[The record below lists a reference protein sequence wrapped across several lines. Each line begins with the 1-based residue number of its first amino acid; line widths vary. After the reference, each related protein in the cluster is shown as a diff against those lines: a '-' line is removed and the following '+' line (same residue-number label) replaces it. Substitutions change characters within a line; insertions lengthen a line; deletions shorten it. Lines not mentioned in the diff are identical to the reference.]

1 MSTIDPSQLTAA
13 DLSNPAL
20 SAQDLADITAARPD
34 LRPYVATHPSLY
46 PALGQWLADQG
57 VVPAQPPAAEEPAV
71 SELEAPA
78 EETGEQA
85 EPFAGG
91 HEEAQPEA
99 DAAPTEA
106 PVEQSAVEEPHV
118 ETPAEPEAAHVEP
131 EAAHVEPEAPV
142 SEAAEAHDDN
152 LEQAIL
158 EGAAQSEAPAGDEAA
173 PALSTEEQVAQ
184 SPFSNPPQVDAQPQG
199 QPQFGAQP
207 QQGQQAPFGQQPGQ
221 PQYGTAPQQGQQAQQ
236 GQPQF
241 GAQPQ
246 QGQPQQPPFG
256 QPGQPQYGT
265 APQQGQQA
273 QQGQPQFGAQSQ
285 QGQPQQAPFG
295 QPGQQGQPQF
305 GAQPQQGQQAPF
317 GQPGQQQYGQPGYA
331 PAGQST
337 GQQFGAAAQQFG
349 AAANSAFNQFQTAV
363 VAETGKVSGRSVRAT
378 YSLIGIAASAV
389 LILVSMFLPFVS
401 AYGYSASMFEAKG
414 GYSAFHLI
422 MLMAVVGLGAAY
434 WFTNQKWAYLSA
446 GIGALVVALLGV
458 IQFIV
463 AISNKYVDAGFGAF
477 MLLLFSLA
485 LGAAGG
491 LLLMELKTGAV
502 APINNPNAFGGAF
515 AGVQMG
521 QQQGQF
527 GQQQGGFQAP
537 QAGQQQFGQQQGG
550 FQAPQAGQPQFG
562 QQAQFG
568 QQQGQ
573 QPQLGDKPYNPFGPQ
588 A

>member
-57 VVPAQPPAAEEPAV
+57 VVPAQPPAAEEPVAAE
-71 SELEAPA
+71 SEAPA
-78 EETGEQA
+78 EESADQG
-85 EPFAGG
+85 EPFGG
-91 HEEAQPEA
+91 AHEDAQPEA

-106 PVEQSAVEEPHV
+106 ADEQPAFEEPSV
-118 ETPAEPEAAHVEP
+118 EAPAEH

-158 EGAAQSEAPAGDEAA
+158 EGASQPEAPADGGAS

-184 SPFSNPPQVDAQPQG
+184 SPFSNPPHSD
-199 QPQFGAQP
+199 AQP
-207 QQGQQAPFGQQPGQ
+207 QQGQQAPFGQPGQ
-221 PQYGTAPQQGQQAQQ
+221 P
-236 GQPQF
+236 
-241 GAQPQ
+241 
-246 QGQPQQPPFG
+246 
-256 QPGQPQYGT
+256 
-265 APQQGQQA
+265 
-273 QQGQPQFGAQSQ
+273 
-285 QGQPQQAPFG
+285 
-295 QPGQQGQPQF
+295 GQPQF

-317 GQPGQQQYGQPGYA
+317 GQPGQQQFGQPGYA
-331 PAGQST
+331 PAGPSA
-337 GQQFGAAAQQFG
+337 GQQFS
-349 AAANSAFNQFQTAV
+349 AAANTAFSQFQSAV

-389 LILVSMFLPFVS
+389 LILISMMLPYFS
-401 AYGYSASMFEAKG
+401 NDYGSASMFTAKG

-422 MLMAVVGLGAAY
+422 LLMAVVGLGAAY

-446 GIGALVVALLGV
+446 GIGALVMALLGV

-463 AISNKYVDAGFGAF
+463 ALSDQNQYIDAGFGAY
-477 MLLLFSLA
+477 MLAVFSVLI
-485 LGAAGG
+485 GVAGG
-491 LLLMELKTGAV
+491 FLLMELKNGAV
-502 APINNPNAFGGAF
+502 APIHNPNAFGGAF
-515 AGVQMG
+515 AGAPMG

-537 QAGQQQFGQQQGG
+537 QAGQPQFGQQQGG
-550 FQAPQAGQPQFG
+550 FQAPQGGQG
-562 QQAQFG
+562 QY
-568 QQQGQ
+568 GQ
-573 QPQLGDKPYNPFGPQ
+573 QPGQQLQLGDKPHNPFGSQ
-588 A
+588 S

>member
-57 VVPAQPPAAEEPAV
+57 VVPAQPPAAEEPVAAE
-71 SELEAPA
+71 SEAPA
-78 EETGEQA
+78 EESADQG
-85 EPFAGG
+85 EPFGG
-91 HEEAQPEA
+91 AHEDAQPEA

-106 PVEQSAVEEPHV
+106 ADEQPAFEEPSV
-118 ETPAEPEAAHVEP
+118 EAPAEH

-158 EGAAQSEAPAGDEAA
+158 EGASQSEAPADGGAS

-184 SPFSNPPQVDAQPQG
+184 SPFSNPPHSD
-199 QPQFGAQP
+199 AQP
-207 QQGQQAPFGQQPGQ
+207 QQGQQAPFGQPGQ
-221 PQYGTAPQQGQQAQQ
+221 P
-236 GQPQF
+236 
-241 GAQPQ
+241 
-246 QGQPQQPPFG
+246 
-256 QPGQPQYGT
+256 
-265 APQQGQQA
+265 
-273 QQGQPQFGAQSQ
+273 
-285 QGQPQQAPFG
+285 
-295 QPGQQGQPQF
+295 GQPQF

-317 GQPGQQQYGQPGYA
+317 GQPGQQQFGQPGYA
-331 PAGQST
+331 PAGPSA
-337 GQQFGAAAQQFG
+337 GQQFS
-349 AAANSAFNQFQTAV
+349 AAANTAFSQFQSAV

-389 LILVSMFLPFVS
+389 LILISMMLPYFS
-401 AYGYSASMFEAKG
+401 NDYGSASMFTAKG

-422 MLMAVVGLGAAY
+422 LLMAVVGLGAAY

-446 GIGALVVALLGV
+446 GIGALVMALLGV

-463 AISNKYVDAGFGAF
+463 ALSDQNQYIDAGFGAY
-477 MLLLFSLA
+477 MLAVFSVLI
-485 LGAAGG
+485 GVAGG
-491 LLLMELKTGAV
+491 FLLMELKNGAV
-502 APINNPNAFGGAF
+502 APIHNPNAFGGAF
-515 AGVQMG
+515 AGAPMG

-537 QAGQQQFGQQQGG
+537 QAGQPQFGQQQGG
-550 FQAPQAGQPQFG
+550 FQAPQGGQG
-562 QQAQFG
+562 QY
-568 QQQGQ
+568 GQ
-573 QPQLGDKPYNPFGPQ
+573 QPGQQLQLGDKPHNPFGSQ
-588 A
+588 S

>member
-57 VVPAQPPAAEEPAV
+57 VVPAQPPVADEPAV
-71 SELEAPA
+71 SESEAPA
-78 EETGEQA
+78 EEAGEQA
-85 EPFAGG
+85 EPFVAA

-99 DAAPTEA
+99 DAAPVEA
-106 PVEQSAVEEPHV
+106 PVEQPAVEEPHV
-118 ETPAEPEAAHVEP
+118 EAPAEPEIS
-131 EAAHVEPEAPV
+131 HVEPEAPV
-142 SEAAEAHDDN
+142 AEASDDN
-152 LEQAIL
+152 LEKAIL
-158 EGAAQSEAPAGDEAA
+158 EGSAQSEAPAGDEAT

-199 QPQFGAQP
+199 QPQVGAQP
-207 QQGQQAPFGQQPGQ
+207 QGQQAPFGQPQVGAQLQQGQQAPFGQ
-221 PQYGTAPQQGQQAQQ
+221 PQYGTAP
-236 GQPQF
+236 
-241 GAQPQ
+241 
-246 QGQPQQPPFG
+246 
-256 QPGQPQYGT
+256 
-265 APQQGQQA
+265 
-273 QQGQPQFGAQSQ
+273 
-285 QGQPQQAPFG
+285 
-295 QPGQQGQPQF
+295 QQGQPQF

-317 GQPGQQQYGQPGYA
+317 GQPGQQGQQQFGGRPQQGQQAPFGQPGQPGQQQFGGQSQQGQQAPFGQPGQQQFGQPGYA
-331 PAGQST
+331 PAGPSA

-463 AISNKYVDAGFGAF
+463 AISNKYVDASFGAF

-515 AGVQMG
+515 AGAQFG
-521 QQQGQF
+521 QQQGGFQAPQAGQPQFGQQQGGFQAPQGSQPQF

-537 QAGQQQFGQQQGG
+537 QAGQQQFGQQ
-550 FQAPQAGQPQFG
+550 AP
-562 QQAQFG
+562 FG

-573 QPQLGDKPYNPFGPQ
+573 QPQLSDKPYNPFGPQ

>member
-20 SAQDLADITAARPD
+20 TAQDLADITAARPD

-71 SELEAPA
+71 TESEAPA
-78 EETGEQA
+78 EDAGEQA
-85 EPFAGG
+85 EPFAGV

-99 DAAPTEA
+99 DAAPAEA
-106 PVEQSAVEEPHV
+106 PVEQPVVEEAHV
-118 ETPAEPEAAHVEP
+118 EAPAEPEV
-131 EAAHVEPEAPV
+131 AHVEPEAPV
-142 SEAAEAHDDN
+142 AEASDDN

-158 EGAAQSEAPAGDEAA
+158 EGAAQSDASAGDEATPA
-173 PALSTEEQVAQ
+173 PSTEEQVAQ
-184 SPFSNPPQVDAQPQG
+184 SPFSNPPQADAQPQG
-199 QPQFGAQP
+199 QPQVGAQP
-207 QQGQQAPFGQQPGQ
+207 QQGQQAPFGQTGQ
-221 PQYGTAPQQGQQAQQ
+221 PQYGTAPQQGQQ

-246 QGQPQQPPFG
+246 QGQRPQQ
-256 QPGQPQYGT
+256 T
-265 APQQGQQA
+265 
-273 QQGQPQFGAQSQ
+273 
-285 QGQPQQAPFG
+285 PFG
-295 QPGQQGQPQF
+295 QPGQQGQQQF
-305 GAQPQQGQQAPF
+305 GGQPQQGQQPQQAPF

-389 LILVSMFLPFVS
+389 LIFISMLLPFVS
-401 AYGYSASMFEAKG
+401 AYGYSVSLFGAGGLYAS
-414 GYSAFHLI
+414 FHLI
-422 MLMAVVGLGAAY
+422 LLLAVVGLGAAY

-446 GIGALVVALLGV
+446 GIGALVVALLG
-458 IQFIV
+458 IIKFFNV
-463 AISNKYVDAGFGAF
+463 AFNDFVSPSIGAF
-477 MLLLFSLA
+477 MLGLVSLG

-491 LLLMELKTGAV
+491 LLLMELKAGAV

-537 QAGQQQFGQQQGG
+537 QAGQPQFGQQQGG
-550 FQAPQAGQPQFG
+550 FQAPQAGQQQFG

-568 QQQGQ
+568 QQQGQQ

>member
-57 VVPAQPPAAEEPAV
+57 VVPAQPPVADEPAV
-71 SELEAPA
+71 SESEVPAQEA
-78 EETGEQA
+78 GEQA
-85 EPFAGG
+85 EPFAGV

-118 ETPAEPEAAHVEP
+118 EAPAEPEIS
-131 EAAHVEPEAPV
+131 HVEPEAPV
-142 SEAAEAHDDN
+142 AEASDDN
-152 LEQAIL
+152 LEKAIL
-158 EGAAQSEAPAGDEAA
+158 EGAAQSEAPAADEAA
-173 PALSTEEQVAQ
+173 PAPSTEEQVAR
-184 SPFSNPPQVDAQPQG
+184 SPFSNPPQVDAQPQGQPQVGAQPQGQQAPFGQPQVGAQLQQGQQAPFGQPQYGTAPQQG

-207 QQGQQAPFGQQPGQ
+207 QQGQQAPFGQPS
-221 PQYGTAPQQGQQAQQ
+221 QQGQQ
-236 GQPQF
+236 QF
-241 GAQPQ
+241 G
-246 QGQPQQPPFG
+246 
-256 QPGQPQYGT
+256 
-265 APQQGQQA
+265 GQQR
-273 QQGQPQFGAQSQ
+273 G
-285 QGQPQQAPFG
+285 QQAPFG
-295 QPGQQGQPQF
+295 QPGQQGQQQF
-305 GAQPQQGQQAPF
+305 GGQSQQGQQAPF

-331 PAGQST
+331 PAGPSA

-463 AISNKYVDAGFGAF
+463 AISNKYVDASFGAF

-515 AGVQMG
+515 AGAQFG
-521 QQQGQF
+521 QQQGGFQAPQGGQPQFGQQQGGFQAPQGSQPQF

-537 QAGQQQFGQQQGG
+537 QAGQQQFGQQ
-550 FQAPQAGQPQFG
+550 AP
-562 QQAQFG
+562 FG

-573 QPQLGDKPYNPFGPQ
+573 QPQLSDKPYNPFGPQ

>member
-57 VVPAQPPAAEEPAV
+57 VVPAQPPVADEPAV
-71 SELEAPA
+71 SESEVPAQEA
-78 EETGEQA
+78 GEQA
-85 EPFAGG
+85 EPFAGV

-106 PVEQSAVEEPHV
+106 PVEQPAVEEPHV
-118 ETPAEPEAAHVEP
+118 EAPAEPEIS
-131 EAAHVEPEAPV
+131 HVEPEAPV
-142 SEAAEAHDDN
+142 AEASDDN
-152 LEQAIL
+152 LEKAIL
-158 EGAAQSEAPAGDEAA
+158 EGAAQSEAPAADEAA
-173 PALSTEEQVAQ
+173 PAPSTEEQVAQ
-184 SPFSNPPQVDAQPQG
+184 SPFSNPPQADAQSQGQPQVGAQPQG
-199 QPQFGAQP
+199 QQAPFGQPQVGAQP
-207 QQGQQAPFGQQPGQ
+207 QQGQQAPFGQ
-221 PQYGTAPQQGQQAQQ
+221 PQYGTAPQQ

-246 QGQPQQPPFG
+246 RG
-256 QPGQPQYGT
+256 
-265 APQQGQQA
+265 
-273 QQGQPQFGAQSQ
+273 
-285 QGQPQQAPFG
+285 QQAPFG
-295 QPGQQGQPQF
+295 QPGQQGQQQF
-305 GAQPQQGQQAPF
+305 GGQPQQGQQNPF

-331 PAGQST
+331 PAGQSA

-463 AISNKYVDAGFGAF
+463 AISNKYVDASFGAF

-515 AGVQMG
+515 AGAQFG
-521 QQQGQF
+521 QQQGGFQAPQGGQPQF

-537 QAGQQQFGQQQGG
+537 QAGQPQFGQQQGG

-562 QQAQFG
+562 QQAPFG

>member
-57 VVPAQPPAAEEPAV
+57 VVPAQPPAAEEPAI
-71 SELEAPA
+71 SEPEAPA
-78 EETGEQA
+78 EDAGEQA
-85 EPFAGG
+85 EPFAGV

-99 DAAPTEA
+99 DAAPAEA
-106 PVEQSAVEEPHV
+106 PVEQPVVEEAHV
-118 ETPAEPEAAHVEP
+118 EAPAEPEV
-131 EAAHVEPEAPV
+131 AHVEPEAPV
-142 SEAAEAHDDN
+142 AEASDDN

-158 EGAAQSEAPAGDEAA
+158 EGAAQSEASAGDEATPA
-173 PALSTEEQVAQ
+173 PSTEEQVAQ
-184 SPFSNPPQVDAQPQG
+184 SPFSNPPQADAQPQG
-199 QPQFGAQP
+199 QPQVGAQP
-207 QQGQQAPFGQQPGQ
+207 QQGQQA
-221 PQYGTAPQQGQQAQQ
+221 
-236 GQPQF
+236 
-241 GAQPQ
+241 
-246 QGQPQQPPFG
+246 PFG

-265 APQQGQQA
+265 APQQGQQ
-273 QQGQPQFGAQSQ
+273 GQPQFGAQPQ
-285 QGQPQQAPFG
+285 QGQQPQQAPFG
-295 QPGQQGQPQF
+295 QPGQQGQQQF
-305 GAQPQQGQQAPF
+305 GGQPQQGQQPPF

-389 LILVSMFLPFVS
+389 LIFISMLLPFVS
-401 AYGYSASMFEAKG
+401 AYGYSVSLFGAGGLYAS
-414 GYSAFHLI
+414 FHLI
-422 MLMAVVGLGAAY
+422 LLLAVVGLGAAY

-446 GIGALVVALLGV
+446 GIGALVVALLG
-458 IQFIV
+458 IIKFFNV
-463 AISNKYVDAGFGAF
+463 AFNDFVSPSIGAF
-477 MLLLFSLA
+477 MLGLVSIG

-491 LLLMELKTGAV
+491 LLLMELKAGAV

-537 QAGQQQFGQQQGG
+537 QAGQPQFGQQQGGFQAPQAGQQQFGQQQGG
-550 FQAPQAGQPQFG
+550 FQAPQAGQQQFG

-568 QQQGQ
+568 QQQGQQQPQ

>member
-57 VVPAQPPAAEEPAV
+57 VVPAQPPVADEPAV
-71 SELEAPA
+71 SESEVPAQEA
-78 EETGEQA
+78 GEQA
-85 EPFAGG
+85 EPFAGV

-106 PVEQSAVEEPHV
+106 PVEQPAVEEPHV
-118 ETPAEPEAAHVEP
+118 EAPAEPEIS
-131 EAAHVEPEAPV
+131 HVEPEAPV
-142 SEAAEAHDDN
+142 AEASDDN
-152 LEQAIL
+152 LEKAIL
-158 EGAAQSEAPAGDEAA
+158 EGAAQSEAPAADEAA
-173 PALSTEEQVAQ
+173 PAPSTEEQVAR

-199 QPQFGAQP
+199 QPQVGAQP
-207 QQGQQAPFGQQPGQ
+207 QQGQQAPFGQPQVGAQLQQGQQAPFGQ
-221 PQYGTAPQQGQQAQQ
+221 PQYGTAP
-236 GQPQF
+236 
-241 GAQPQ
+241 
-246 QGQPQQPPFG
+246 
-256 QPGQPQYGT
+256 
-265 APQQGQQA
+265 
-273 QQGQPQFGAQSQ
+273 
-285 QGQPQQAPFG
+285 
-295 QPGQQGQPQF
+295 QQGQPQF

-317 GQPGQQQYGQPGYA
+317 GQPGQQGQQQFGGQPQQGQQAPFGQPGQPGQQQFGGQSQQGQQAPFGQPGQQQFGQPGYA
-331 PAGQST
+331 PAGPSA

-463 AISNKYVDAGFGAF
+463 AISNKYVDASFGAY

-537 QAGQQQFGQQQGG
+537 QAGQPQFGQQQGGFQAPQAGQQQFGQQQGG
-550 FQAPQAGQPQFG
+550 FQAPQAGQPQYG

-568 QQQGQ
+568 QPQPQR
-573 QPQLGDKPYNPFGPQ
+573 PQLGDKPHNPFGPQ

>member
-57 VVPAQPPAAEEPAV
+57 VVPAQPPAAQEPAV
-71 SELEAPA
+71 SQSEAPA
-78 EETGEQA
+78 EEAGEQA
-85 EPFAGG
+85 EPFAAA
-91 HEEAQPEA
+91 HEEAQPTA
-99 DAAPTEA
+99 DATPAEA
-106 PVEQSAVEEPHV
+106 PVEQPAVEEPHV
-118 ETPAEPEAAHVEP
+118 EAPAEPEIS
-131 EAAHVEPEAPV
+131 HVEPEAPV
-142 SEAAEAHDDN
+142 AEASDDN
-152 LEQAIL
+152 LEKAIL
-158 EGAAQSEAPAGDEAA
+158 EGAAQSEAPAGDEATPA
-173 PALSTEEQVAQ
+173 PSTEEQIAQ
-184 SPFSNPPQVDAQPQG
+184 SPFSNPPQADAQPQG
-199 QPQFGAQP
+199 EPQADTQP
-207 QQGQQAPFGQQPGQ
+207 QGQQAPFGQ
-221 PQYGTAPQQGQQAQQ
+221 PQYGTAP
-236 GQPQF
+236 
-241 GAQPQ
+241 
-246 QGQPQQPPFG
+246 
-256 QPGQPQYGT
+256 
-265 APQQGQQA
+265 
-273 QQGQPQFGAQSQ
+273 
-285 QGQPQQAPFG
+285 
-295 QPGQQGQPQF
+295 QQGQPQF

-331 PAGQST
+331 PAGPSA

-463 AISNKYVDAGFGAF
+463 AISNKYVDASFGAY

-537 QAGQQQFGQQQGG
+537 QAGQ
-550 FQAPQAGQPQFG
+550 PQFG

>member
-57 VVPAQPPAAEEPAV
+57 VVPAQPPAVEESVV
-71 SELEAPA
+71 SEPEAPA
-78 EETGEQA
+78 EEAGEQV
-85 EPFAGG
+85 ESFAGV

-99 DAAPTEA
+99 EAAPTEA
-106 PVEQSAVEEPHV
+106 PVEQPAVEEPHV
-118 ETPAEPEAAHVEP
+118 ETPAEPEV
-131 EAAHVEPEAPV
+131 AHVEPEAPV
-142 SEAAEAHDDN
+142 VEAAEAHDDN

-158 EGAAQSEAPAGDEAA
+158 EGASQSEAPTGDEAA

-184 SPFSNPPQVDAQPQG
+184 SPFSNPPQADAQQQGQPQFGAQPQFGGQPQQGQQAPFGQPGQPQYGTVPQQGQQGQQG

-207 QQGQQAPFGQQPGQ
+207 QQGQQPQQASFGQPGQ
-221 PQYGTAPQQGQQAQQ
+221 RQFGTAPQQG
-236 GQPQF
+236 
-241 GAQPQ
+241 
-246 QGQPQQPPFG
+246 
-256 QPGQPQYGT
+256 
-265 APQQGQQA
+265 
-273 QQGQPQFGAQSQ
+273 
-285 QGQPQQAPFG
+285 QQAPFG

-305 GAQPQQGQQAPF
+305 GAQPQQGQPQQAPF
-317 GQPGQQQYGQPGYA
+317 GQPGQQQFGQPGYA

-389 LILVSMFLPFVS
+389 LILVSMLLPYFS
-401 AYGYSASMFEAKG
+401 NAYGSASMFTVKG
-414 GYSAFHLI
+414 GYSAFHLV

-446 GIGALVVALLGV
+446 GIGSLVMALLGV

-463 AISNKYVDAGFGAF
+463 AVSNEYFDAGFGAY
-477 MLLLFSLA
+477 MLALFSIA
-485 LGAAGG
+485 IGVAGG

-527 GQQQGGFQAP
+527 GQQQ
-537 QAGQQQFGQQQGG
+537 FGQQQGG
-550 FQAPQAGQPQFG
+550 FQAPQAGQPQYGQQQGGFQAPQAGQPQYG

-568 QQQGQ
+568 QQQPQ
-573 QPQLGDKPYNPFGPQ
+573 QLQLGDKPHNPFGPQ

>member
-57 VVPAQPPAAEEPAV
+57 VVPAQPPAAEEPAI
-71 SELEAPA
+71 SEPEAPA

-85 EPFAGG
+85 EPFAGV

-99 DAAPTEA
+99 DAAPAEA
-106 PVEQSAVEEPHV
+106 PVEQPVVEEAHV
-118 ETPAEPEAAHVEP
+118 EAPAEPEV
-131 EAAHVEPEAPV
+131 AHVEPEAPV
-142 SEAAEAHDDN
+142 AEASDDN

-158 EGAAQSEAPAGDEAA
+158 EGAAQSDASAGDEATPA
-173 PALSTEEQVAQ
+173 PSTEEQVAQ
-184 SPFSNPPQVDAQPQG
+184 SPFSNPPQADAQPQG
-199 QPQFGAQP
+199 QPQVGAQP
-207 QQGQQAPFGQQPGQ
+207 QQGQQA
-221 PQYGTAPQQGQQAQQ
+221 
-236 GQPQF
+236 
-241 GAQPQ
+241 
-246 QGQPQQPPFG
+246 PFG

-265 APQQGQQA
+265 APQQGQQ
-273 QQGQPQFGAQSQ
+273 GQPQFGAQPQ
-285 QGQPQQAPFG
+285 QGQQPQQAPFG
-295 QPGQQGQPQF
+295 QPGQPQF
-305 GAQPQQGQQAPF
+305 GAQPQQGQQPQQAPF

-389 LILVSMFLPFVS
+389 LIFISMLLPFVS
-401 AYGYSASMFEAKG
+401 AYGYSVSLFGAGGLYAS
-414 GYSAFHLI
+414 FHLI
-422 MLMAVVGLGAAY
+422 LLLAVVGLGAAY

-446 GIGALVVALLGV
+446 GIGALVVALLG
-458 IQFIV
+458 IIKFFNV
-463 AISNKYVDAGFGAF
+463 AFNDFVSPSIGAF
-477 MLLLFSLA
+477 MLGLVSIG

-491 LLLMELKTGAV
+491 LLLMELKAGAV

-537 QAGQQQFGQQQGG
+537 QAGQPQFGQQQGGFQAPQAGQQQFGQQQGG
-550 FQAPQAGQPQFG
+550 FQAPQAGQQQFG

-568 QQQGQ
+568 QQQGQQQPQ

>member
-71 SELEAPA
+71 SEPEAPA
-78 EETGEQA
+78 EEAGEQV
-85 EPFAGG
+85 ESFAGL

-99 DAAPTEA
+99 DAAPAEA
-106 PVEQSAVEEPHV
+106 PVEQPVVEESHG
-118 ETPAEPEAAHVEP
+118 EAPAEP

-158 EGAAQSEAPAGDEAA
+158 EGAEQSEAPADGEAA

-184 SPFSNPPQVDAQPQG
+184 SPFSNPPQADAQPQG

-207 QQGQQAPFGQQPGQ
+207 QQGQPQQAPFGQQPGQ
-221 PQYGTAPQQGQQAQQ
+221 PQYGTAPQQGQQ

-246 QGQPQQPPFG
+246 QGQPQQAPFG
-256 QPGQPQYGT
+256 QPQGQRQFGT
-265 APQQGQQA
+265 APQQG
-273 QQGQPQFGAQSQ
+273 
-285 QGQPQQAPFG
+285 QQAPFG

-305 GAQPQQGQQAPF
+305 GAQPQQGQQVPF
-317 GQPGQQQYGQPGYA
+317 GQPGQPGYA
-331 PAGQST
+331 PVGQST

-389 LILVSMFLPFVS
+389 LIFISMLLPYVGN
-401 AYGYSASMFEAKG
+401 AYGSASLFSWSG
-414 GYSAFHLI
+414 GYSAFHLV
-422 MLMAVVGLGAAY
+422 MLLAVVGLGIAY

-446 GIGALVVALLGV
+446 GIGALVMALLGV
-458 IQFIV
+458 IQFIRALSVEYVNASFGAYMLVLFSV
-463 AISNKYVDAGFGAF
+463 AIGV
-477 MLLLFSLA
+477 
-485 LGAAGG
+485 AGG
-491 LLLMELKTGAV
+491 FLLMELKTGAV

-537 QAGQQQFGQQQGG
+537 QAGQPQYGQQQGGFQAPQAGQPQFGQQQGG

-562 QQAQFG
+562 QQPG
-568 QQQGQ
+568 QQGQ
-573 QPQLGDKPYNPFGPQ
+573 QLQLGDKPYNPFGPQ

>member
-71 SELEAPA
+71 SESEAPA
-78 EETGEQA
+78 EETSEQA

-106 PVEQSAVEEPHV
+106 PVEQPAVEEPHV
-118 ETPAEPEAAHVEP
+118 EAPAEPEIS
-131 EAAHVEPEAPV
+131 HVEPEAPV
-142 SEAAEAHDDN
+142 AEASDDN
-152 LEQAIL
+152 LEKAIL
-158 EGAAQSEAPAGDEAA
+158 EGTAQSEAPAGDEAA
-173 PALSTEEQVAQ
+173 PALSTEEQTAQ
-184 SPFSNPPQVDAQPQG
+184 SPFSTPPQADAQPQGEPQVDAQPQG
-199 QPQFGAQP
+199 Q
-207 QQGQQAPFGQQPGQ
+207 QAPFGQ
-221 PQYGTAPQQGQQAQQ
+221 PQYGTAPAQGQQ
-236 GQPQF
+236 QF
-241 GAQPQ
+241 G
-246 QGQPQQPPFG
+246 G
-256 QPGQPQYGT
+256 
-265 APQQGQQA
+265 
-273 QQGQPQFGAQSQ
+273 
-285 QGQPQQAPFG
+285 
-295 QPGQQGQPQF
+295 
-305 GAQPQQGQQAPF
+305 QPQQGQQAPF

-331 PAGQST
+331 PAGPSA

-389 LILVSMFLPFVS
+389 LILVSMFLPYFS
-401 AYGYSASMFEAKG
+401 TSYGSMSMFTANR
-414 GYSAFHLI
+414 GYSAFHLV

-446 GIGALVVALLGV
+446 GIGALVMALLGV
-458 IQFIV
+458 IQFI
-463 AISNKYVDAGFGAF
+463 DAVSSDYFDASFGAF
-477 MLLLFSLA
+477 MLGLFSVA

-491 LLLMELKTGAV
+491 FLLMELKTGAV

-537 QAGQQQFGQQQGG
+537 QGGQPQFGQQQGG

-562 QQAQFG
+562 QQQGGFQAPQAGQPQYGQQAQFG
-568 QQQGQ
+568 QQQGQQGQ

>member
-57 VVPAQPPAAEEPAV
+57 VVPAQPPAVEESVV
-71 SELEAPA
+71 SESEAPA
-78 EETGEQA
+78 EETSEQA

-106 PVEQSAVEEPHV
+106 PVEQPAVEESHA
-118 ETPAEPEAAHVEP
+118 EAPAEPEAAHVEP

-158 EGAAQSEAPAGDEAA
+158 EGTAQSEAPAGDEAA

-184 SPFSNPPQVDAQPQG
+184 SPFSNPPQVDAQP
-199 QPQFGAQP
+199 
-207 QQGQQAPFGQQPGQ
+207 
-221 PQYGTAPQQGQQAQQ
+221 
-236 GQPQF
+236 
-241 GAQPQ
+241 
-246 QGQPQQPPFG
+246 
-256 QPGQPQYGT
+256 
-265 APQQGQQA
+265 
-273 QQGQPQFGAQSQ
+273 
-285 QGQPQQAPFG
+285 
-295 QPGQQGQPQF
+295 QGQPQF

-389 LILVSMFLPFVS
+389 LLFVSMLLPYVGN
-401 AYGYSASMFEAKG
+401 AYGSASLFSWSG
-414 GYSAFHLI
+414 GYAAFHLV
-422 MLMAVVGLGAAY
+422 MLLAVVGLGVAY

-446 GIGALVVALLGV
+446 GIGALVMALLGV
-458 IQFIV
+458 IQFIR
-463 AISNKYVDAGFGAF
+463 ALSIEYVNASFGAY
-477 MLLLFSLA
+477 MLVLFSIA
-485 LGAAGG
+485 IGVAGG
-491 LLLMELKTGAV
+491 FLLMELKTGAV

>member
-57 VVPAQPPAAEEPAV
+57 VVPAQPPVADEPAV
-71 SELEAPA
+71 SESEVPAQEA
-78 EETGEQA
+78 GEQA
-85 EPFAGG
+85 EPFAGV

-106 PVEQSAVEEPHV
+106 PVEQPAVEEPHV
-118 ETPAEPEAAHVEP
+118 EAPAEPEIS
-131 EAAHVEPEAPV
+131 HVEPEAPV
-142 SEAAEAHDDN
+142 AEASDDN
-152 LEQAIL
+152 LEKAIL
-158 EGAAQSEAPAGDEAA
+158 EGAAQSEAPAADEAA
-173 PALSTEEQVAQ
+173 PAPSTEEQVAQ

-199 QPQFGAQP
+199 QPQV
-207 QQGQQAPFGQQPGQ
+207 
-221 PQYGTAPQQGQQAQQ
+221 
-236 GQPQF
+236 
-241 GAQPQ
+241 
-246 QGQPQQPPFG
+246 
-256 QPGQPQYGT
+256 
-265 APQQGQQA
+265 
-273 QQGQPQFGAQSQ
+273 
-285 QGQPQQAPFG
+285 
-295 QPGQQGQPQF
+295 

-317 GQPGQQQYGQPGYA
+317 GQPQVGAQPQQAQQAPFGQPQYGTAPQQGQPQFGAQPQRGQQAPFGQPGQQGQQQFGGQPQQGQQAPFGQPGQPQPGPQQYGQPGYA
-331 PAGQST
+331 PAGQSA

-463 AISNKYVDAGFGAF
+463 AISNKYVDASFGAF

-485 LGAAGG
+485 LGVAGG

-537 QAGQQQFGQQQGG
+537 QGSQPQFGQQQGG

-568 QQQGQ
+568 QQQPQ

>member
-57 VVPAQPPAAEEPAV
+57 VVPAQPPAAQEPAV
-71 SELEAPA
+71 SQSEAPA
-78 EETGEQA
+78 EEAGEQA
-85 EPFAGG
+85 EPFAAP
-91 HEEAQPEA
+91 HEEAQPTA
-99 DAAPTEA
+99 DATPAEA
-106 PVEQSAVEEPHV
+106 PVEQPAVEEPHV
-118 ETPAEPEAAHVEP
+118 EAPAEPEIS
-131 EAAHVEPEAPV
+131 HVEPEAPV
-142 SEAAEAHDDN
+142 AEASDDN
-152 LEQAIL
+152 LEKAIL
-158 EGAAQSEAPAGDEAA
+158 EGAAQSEAPAGDEATPA
-173 PALSTEEQVAQ
+173 PSTEEQIAQ
-184 SPFSNPPQVDAQPQG
+184 SPFSNPPQADAQPQGEPQADTQPQGQQAPFGQPQSGTAPQQG

-207 QQGQQAPFGQQPGQ
+207 QQGQQAPFGQQG
-221 PQYGTAPQQGQQAQQ
+221 QQGQQGQSQ
-236 GQPQF
+236 FGGQPR
-241 GAQPQ
+241 
-246 QGQPQQPPFG
+246 QG
-256 QPGQPQYGT
+256 
-265 APQQGQQA
+265 
-273 QQGQPQFGAQSQ
+273 
-285 QGQPQQAPFG
+285 QQAPFG
-295 QPGQQGQPQF
+295 QQGQQGQSQF
-305 GAQPQQGQQAPF
+305 GGQPQQGQQAPF

-331 PAGQST
+331 PAGPSA

-463 AISNKYVDAGFGAF
+463 AISNKYVDASFGAY

-550 FQAPQAGQPQFG
+550 FQAPQGGQQQFG
-562 QQAQFG
+562 QQAPFG

>member
-57 VVPAQPPAAEEPAV
+57 VVPAQPPAAEEPLAAE
-71 SELEAPA
+71 SEAPA
-78 EETGEQA
+78 EESADQG
-85 EPFAGG
+85 EPFGG
-91 HEEAQPEA
+91 AHEDAQPEA

-106 PVEQSAVEEPHV
+106 VDEQPAFEEPAFEEPSV
-118 ETPAEPEAAHVEP
+118 EAPAEH

-158 EGAAQSEAPAGDEAA
+158 EGASQPEAPADGGAS

-184 SPFSNPPQVDAQPQG
+184 SPFSNPPHSD
-199 QPQFGAQP
+199 AQP
-207 QQGQQAPFGQQPGQ
+207 QQGQQAPFGQPGQ
-221 PQYGTAPQQGQQAQQ
+221 P
-236 GQPQF
+236 
-241 GAQPQ
+241 
-246 QGQPQQPPFG
+246 
-256 QPGQPQYGT
+256 
-265 APQQGQQA
+265 
-273 QQGQPQFGAQSQ
+273 
-285 QGQPQQAPFG
+285 
-295 QPGQQGQPQF
+295 GQPQF

-317 GQPGQQQYGQPGYA
+317 GQPGQQQFGQPGYA
-331 PAGQST
+331 PAGPSA
-337 GQQFGAAAQQFG
+337 GQQFS
-349 AAANSAFNQFQTAV
+349 AAANTAFSQFQSAV

-389 LILVSMFLPFVS
+389 LILISMMLPYFS
-401 AYGYSASMFEAKG
+401 NDYGSASMFTAKG

-422 MLMAVVGLGAAY
+422 LLMAVVGLGAAY

-446 GIGALVVALLGV
+446 GIGALVMALLGV

-463 AISNKYVDAGFGAF
+463 ALSDQNQYIDAGFGAY
-477 MLLLFSLA
+477 MLAVFSVLI
-485 LGAAGG
+485 GVAGG
-491 LLLMELKTGAV
+491 FLLMELKNGAV
-502 APINNPNAFGGAF
+502 APIHNPNAFGGAF
-515 AGVQMG
+515 AGAPMG

-537 QAGQQQFGQQQGG
+537 QAGQPQFGQQQGG
-550 FQAPQAGQPQFG
+550 FQAPQGGQG
-562 QQAQFG
+562 QY
-568 QQQGQ
+568 GQ
-573 QPQLGDKPYNPFGPQ
+573 QPGQQLQLGDKPHNPFGSQ
-588 A
+588 S

>member
-57 VVPAQPPAAEEPAV
+57 VVPAQPPVADEPAV
-71 SELEAPA
+71 SESEAPA
-78 EETGEQA
+78 EEAGEQA
-85 EPFAGG
+85 EPFVAA

-99 DAAPTEA
+99 DAAPVEA
-106 PVEQSAVEEPHV
+106 PVEQPAVEEPHV
-118 ETPAEPEAAHVEP
+118 EAPAEPEIS
-131 EAAHVEPEAPV
+131 HVEPEAPV
-142 SEAAEAHDDN
+142 AEASDDN
-152 LEQAIL
+152 LEKAIL
-158 EGAAQSEAPAGDEAA
+158 EGAAQSEAPAADEAA
-173 PALSTEEQVAQ
+173 PAPSTEEQVAQ
-184 SPFSNPPQVDAQPQG
+184 SPFSNPPQADAQPQG
-199 QPQFGAQP
+199 QPQV
-207 QQGQQAPFGQQPGQ
+207 
-221 PQYGTAPQQGQQAQQ
+221 
-236 GQPQF
+236 
-241 GAQPQ
+241 
-246 QGQPQQPPFG
+246 
-256 QPGQPQYGT
+256 
-265 APQQGQQA
+265 
-273 QQGQPQFGAQSQ
+273 
-285 QGQPQQAPFG
+285 
-295 QPGQQGQPQF
+295 

-317 GQPGQQQYGQPGYA
+317 GQPQVGAQPQQGQQAPFGQPQYGTAPQQGQPQFGAQPQRGQQAPFGQPGQQGQQQFGGQPQQGQQAPFGQPGQPQPGQQQFGQPGYA
-331 PAGQST
+331 PAGQSA

-463 AISNKYVDAGFGAF
+463 AISNKYVDASFGAF

-491 LLLMELKTGAV
+491 LLLMELKSGAV

-515 AGVQMG
+515 AGA
-521 QQQGQF
+521 QF

-537 QAGQQQFGQQQGG
+537 QGGQPQFGQQQGGFQAPQGGQPQFGQQQGG

-568 QQQGQ
+568 QQQPQ

>member
-57 VVPAQPPAAEEPAV
+57 VVPAQPPAAEEPVAAE
-71 SELEAPA
+71 SEASA
-78 EETGEQA
+78 EESADQG
-85 EPFAGG
+85 EPFGG
-91 HEEAQPEA
+91 AHEDAQPEA

-106 PVEQSAVEEPHV
+106 ADEQPAFEEPAFEEPSV
-118 ETPAEPEAAHVEP
+118 EAPAEH

-158 EGAAQSEAPAGDEAA
+158 EGASQPEAPADGGAS

-184 SPFSNPPQVDAQPQG
+184 SPFSNPPHSD
-199 QPQFGAQP
+199 AQP
-207 QQGQQAPFGQQPGQ
+207 QQGQQAPFGQPGQ
-221 PQYGTAPQQGQQAQQ
+221 PQ
-236 GQPQF
+236 F
-241 GAQPQ
+241 
-246 QGQPQQPPFG
+246 
-256 QPGQPQYGT
+256 
-265 APQQGQQA
+265 
-273 QQGQPQFGAQSQ
+273 
-285 QGQPQQAPFG
+285 
-295 QPGQQGQPQF
+295 GQPQF

-317 GQPGQQQYGQPGYA
+317 GQPGQQQFGQPGYA
-331 PAGQST
+331 PAGPSA
-337 GQQFGAAAQQFG
+337 GQQFS
-349 AAANSAFNQFQTAV
+349 AAANTAFSQFQSAV

-389 LILVSMFLPFVS
+389 LILISMMLPYFS
-401 AYGYSASMFEAKG
+401 NDYGSASMFTAKG

-422 MLMAVVGLGAAY
+422 LLMAVVGLGAAY

-446 GIGALVVALLGV
+446 GIGALVMALLGV

-463 AISNKYVDAGFGAF
+463 ALSDQNQYIDAGFGAY
-477 MLLLFSLA
+477 MLAVFSVLI
-485 LGAAGG
+485 GVAGG
-491 LLLMELKTGAV
+491 FLLMELKNGAV
-502 APINNPNAFGGAF
+502 APIHNPNAFGGAF
-515 AGVQMG
+515 AGAPMG

-537 QAGQQQFGQQQGG
+537 QAGQPQFGQQQGG
-550 FQAPQAGQPQFG
+550 FQAPQGGQG
-562 QQAQFG
+562 QY
-568 QQQGQ
+568 GQ
-573 QPQLGDKPYNPFGPQ
+573 QPGQQLQLGDKPHNPFGSQ
-588 A
+588 S

>member
-57 VVPAQPPAAEEPAV
+57 VVPAQPPVADEPAV
-71 SELEAPA
+71 SESEVPAQEA
-78 EETGEQA
+78 GEQA
-85 EPFAGG
+85 EPFAGV

-106 PVEQSAVEEPHV
+106 PVEQPAVEEPHV
-118 ETPAEPEAAHVEP
+118 EAPAEPEIS
-131 EAAHVEPEAPV
+131 HVEPEAPV
-142 SEAAEAHDDN
+142 AEASDDN
-152 LEQAIL
+152 LEKAIL
-158 EGAAQSEAPAGDEAA
+158 EGAAQSEAPAADEAA
-173 PALSTEEQVAQ
+173 PAPSTEEQVAQ
-184 SPFSNPPQVDAQPQG
+184 SPFSNPPQADAQSQGQPQVGAQPQG
-199 QPQFGAQP
+199 QQAPFGQPQVGAQP
-207 QQGQQAPFGQQPGQ
+207 QQGQQAPFGQ
-221 PQYGTAPQQGQQAQQ
+221 PQYGTAPQQ

-246 QGQPQQPPFG
+246 RG
-256 QPGQPQYGT
+256 
-265 APQQGQQA
+265 
-273 QQGQPQFGAQSQ
+273 
-285 QGQPQQAPFG
+285 QQAPFG
-295 QPGQQGQPQF
+295 QPGQQGQQQF
-305 GAQPQQGQQAPF
+305 GGQPQQGQQAPF
-317 GQPGQQQYGQPGYA
+317 GQPGQPQPGQQQYGQPGYA
-331 PAGQST
+331 PAGQSA

-463 AISNKYVDAGFGAF
+463 AISNKYVDASFGAF

-515 AGVQMG
+515 AGAQFG
-521 QQQGQF
+521 QQQGGFQAPQGGQPQF

-537 QAGQQQFGQQQGG
+537 QAGQQQFGQQ
-550 FQAPQAGQPQFG
+550 AP
-562 QQAQFG
+562 FG

>member
-57 VVPAQPPAAEEPAV
+57 VVPAQPPAAEEPVAAE
-71 SELEAPA
+71 SEAPA
-78 EETGEQA
+78 EESADQG
-85 EPFAGG
+85 EPFGG
-91 HEEAQPEA
+91 AHEDAQPEA

-106 PVEQSAVEEPHV
+106 ADEQPAFEESSVEA
-118 ETPAEPEAAHVEP
+118 PAEH

-158 EGAAQSEAPAGDEAA
+158 EGASQPEAPADGGAS

-184 SPFSNPPQVDAQPQG
+184 SPFSNPPHSD
-199 QPQFGAQP
+199 AQP
-207 QQGQQAPFGQQPGQ
+207 QQGQQAPFGQPGQ
-221 PQYGTAPQQGQQAQQ
+221 P
-236 GQPQF
+236 
-241 GAQPQ
+241 
-246 QGQPQQPPFG
+246 
-256 QPGQPQYGT
+256 
-265 APQQGQQA
+265 
-273 QQGQPQFGAQSQ
+273 
-285 QGQPQQAPFG
+285 
-295 QPGQQGQPQF
+295 GQPQF

-317 GQPGQQQYGQPGYA
+317 GQPGQQQFGQPGYA
-331 PAGQST
+331 PAGPSA
-337 GQQFGAAAQQFG
+337 GQQFS
-349 AAANSAFNQFQTAV
+349 AAANTAFSQFQSAV

-389 LILVSMFLPFVS
+389 LILISMMLPYFS
-401 AYGYSASMFEAKG
+401 NDYGSASMFTAKG

-422 MLMAVVGLGAAY
+422 LLMAVVGLGAAY

-446 GIGALVVALLGV
+446 GIGALVMALLGV

-463 AISNKYVDAGFGAF
+463 ALSDQNQYIDAGFGAY
-477 MLLLFSLA
+477 MLAVFSVLI
-485 LGAAGG
+485 GVAGG
-491 LLLMELKTGAV
+491 FLLMELKNGAV
-502 APINNPNAFGGAF
+502 APIHNPNAFGGAF
-515 AGVQMG
+515 AGAPMG

-537 QAGQQQFGQQQGG
+537 QAGQPQFGQQQGG
-550 FQAPQAGQPQFG
+550 FQAPQGGQG
-562 QQAQFG
+562 QY
-568 QQQGQ
+568 GQ
-573 QPQLGDKPYNPFGPQ
+573 QPGQQLQLGDKPHNPFGSQ
-588 A
+588 S

>member
-57 VVPAQPPAAEEPAV
+57 VVPAQPPVADEPAV
-71 SELEAPA
+71 SESEVPAQEA
-78 EETGEQA
+78 GEQA
-85 EPFAGG
+85 EPFAGV

-106 PVEQSAVEEPHV
+106 PVEQPAVEEPHV
-118 ETPAEPEAAHVEP
+118 EAPAEPEIS
-131 EAAHVEPEAPV
+131 HVEPEAPV
-142 SEAAEAHDDN
+142 AEASDDN
-152 LEQAIL
+152 LEKAIL
-158 EGAAQSEAPAGDEAA
+158 EGAAQSEAPAADEAA
-173 PALSTEEQVAQ
+173 PAPSTEEQVAQ
-184 SPFSNPPQVDAQPQG
+184 SPFSNPPQADAQSQGQPQVGAQPQG
-199 QPQFGAQP
+199 QQAPFGQPQVGAQP
-207 QQGQQAPFGQQPGQ
+207 QQGQQAPFGQ
-221 PQYGTAPQQGQQAQQ
+221 PQYGTAP
-236 GQPQF
+236 
-241 GAQPQ
+241 
-246 QGQPQQPPFG
+246 
-256 QPGQPQYGT
+256 
-265 APQQGQQA
+265 
-273 QQGQPQFGAQSQ
+273 
-285 QGQPQQAPFG
+285 
-295 QPGQQGQPQF
+295 QQGQPQF

-317 GQPGQQQYGQPGYA
+317 GQPGQQGQQQFGGQPQRGQQAPFGQPGQPQPGQQQYGQPGYA
-331 PAGQST
+331 PAGQSA

-422 MLMAVVGLGAAY
+422 MLMAVVGLGVAY

-463 AISNKYVDAGFGAF
+463 AISNKYVDASFGAF

-515 AGVQMG
+515 AGAQFG
-521 QQQGQF
+521 QQQGGFQAPQGGQPQF

-537 QAGQQQFGQQQGG
+537 QAGQQQFGQQ
-550 FQAPQAGQPQFG
+550 AP
-562 QQAQFG
+562 FG

>member
-57 VVPAQPPAAEEPAV
+57 VVPAQPPVADEPAV
-71 SELEAPA
+71 SESEVPAQEA
-78 EETGEQA
+78 GEQA
-85 EPFAGG
+85 EPFAGV

-106 PVEQSAVEEPHV
+106 PVEQPAVEEPHV
-118 ETPAEPEAAHVEP
+118 EAPAEPEIS
-131 EAAHVEPEAPV
+131 HVEPEAPV
-142 SEAAEAHDDN
+142 AEASDDN
-152 LEQAIL
+152 LEKAIL
-158 EGAAQSEAPAGDEAA
+158 EGAAQSEAPAADEAA
-173 PALSTEEQVAQ
+173 PAPSTEEQVAQ
-184 SPFSNPPQVDAQPQG
+184 SPFSNPPQADAQSQGQPQVGAQPQG
-199 QPQFGAQP
+199 QQAPFGQPQVGAQP
-207 QQGQQAPFGQQPGQ
+207 QQGQQAPFGQ
-221 PQYGTAPQQGQQAQQ
+221 PQYGTAP
-236 GQPQF
+236 
-241 GAQPQ
+241 
-246 QGQPQQPPFG
+246 
-256 QPGQPQYGT
+256 
-265 APQQGQQA
+265 
-273 QQGQPQFGAQSQ
+273 
-285 QGQPQQAPFG
+285 
-295 QPGQQGQPQF
+295 QQGQPQF

-317 GQPGQQQYGQPGYA
+317 GQPGQQGQQQFGGQPQRGQQAPFGQPGQPQPGQQQYGQPGYA
-331 PAGQST
+331 PAGQSA

-463 AISNKYVDAGFGAF
+463 AISNKYVDASFGAF

-515 AGVQMG
+515 AGAQFG
-521 QQQGQF
+521 QQQGGFQAPQGGQPQF

-537 QAGQQQFGQQQGG
+537 QAGQQQFGQQ
-550 FQAPQAGQPQFG
+550 AP
-562 QQAQFG
+562 FG

>member
-71 SELEAPA
+71 SEPEAPA

-118 ETPAEPEAAHVEP
+118 ETPAEP

-221 PQYGTAPQQGQQAQQ
+221 PQYGTAPQQAQQAQQ
-236 GQPQF
+236 GQQGQPQQAPFGQPGQPQF

-246 QGQPQQPPFG
+246 QGQ
-256 QPGQPQYGT
+256 
-265 APQQGQQA
+265 
-273 QQGQPQFGAQSQ
+273 
-285 QGQPQQAPFG
+285 QPQQAPFG

-317 GQPGQQQYGQPGYA
+317 GQPGQPQYGQPGYA
-331 PAGQST
+331 PASQSA

-389 LILVSMFLPFVS
+389 LILISMMLPYFS
-401 AYGYSASMFEAKG
+401 NDYASASMFTVKG

-422 MLMAVVGLGAAY
+422 LLMAVVGLGVAY

-446 GIGALVVALLGV
+446 GIGALVMALLGV

-463 AISNKYVDAGFGAF
+463 ALSDQNEYARASFGAY
-477 MLLLFSLA
+477 MLALFSIA
-485 LGAAGG
+485 IGVAGG
-491 LLLMELKTGAV
+491 FLLMELKTGAV

-515 AGVQMG
+515 AGAQMG

-537 QAGQQQFGQQQGG
+537 QGGQPQFGQQQGG